1 MMDEKMRQLTE
12 NRRGIYRLLG
22 RLYIKEVDETL
33 LKQLKAMAFPCGC
46 ADEELEE
53 GYRLLENCLKG
64 ITVENLDD
72 LAVDYARIFLSAG
85 VAQGMAAFPYE
96 SVYTSKKR
104 LMMQDARNSVAAL
117 YGAEGLKPGKDMFRA
132 PEDHVGLELEFMAH
146 LCEKEM
152 AGIPSLKEQ
161 QSFCKAHLF
170 NWIYVF
176 TSEVVK
182 YAQTDFYKALGKIT
196 RGFMNMERS
205 FLDSQLLEE
214 QSQK

>member
-1 MMDEKMRQLTE
+1 MDEQMRQLTE

-22 RLYIKEVDETL
+22 RLYIKEVDEAL
-33 LKQLKAMAFPCGC
+33 LELLQKMQFPTTC
-46 ADEELEE
+46 ADGELDE
-53 GYRLLENCLKG
+53 GYRLLEDCIKNASG
-64 ITVENLDD
+64 DFLDD

-146 LCEKEM
+146 LCEKAL
-152 AGIPSLKEQ
+152 AGDPSAEEQ
-161 QSFCKAHLF
+161 QQTFLKAHLF

-176 TSEVVK
+176 TSEVIK

-196 RGFMNMERS
+196 RGFMNLERS
-205 FLDSQLLEE
+205 FLENQRQL
-214 QSQK
+214 

>member
-1 MMDEKMRQLTE
+1 MDEQMRQITE

-22 RLYIKEVDETL
+22 RLYIKEVDQGL
-33 LKQLKAMAFPCGC
+33 LDMLVKMQFPTAC

-53 GYRLLENCLKG
+53 GYRLLEESLKNISG
-64 ITVENLDD
+64 DFLDD
-72 LAVDYARIFLSAG
+72 LAVDYARVFLSAG

-146 LCEKEM
+146 LCEKSL
-152 AGIPSLKEQ
+152 AGDPLGEEQ
-161 QSFCKAHLF
+161 QRTFLKTHLL

-176 TSEVVK
+176 TSEVIK

-196 RGFMNMERS
+196 RGFMNLERS
-205 FLDSQLLEE
+205 FLEE
-214 QSQK
+214 QRQL